1 MRRILFAAFTL
12 NLLFAVTAFA
22 QSDSSLVQASKQKST
37 DKKAKRVFT
46 NEDYPEKPELTPA
59 SSSNAASLTD
69 AKTLGAKDVPTAMA
83 DAKPA
88 DSKPADGKPDESK
101 AEEKKPEPKETK
113 QAELEKKLD
122 TSKREEQD
130 LRHKL
135 DTLQEKADN
144 EKDENRRGMYLDIIS
159 NQQTT
164 LSEYRRNQEELQK
177 QIENEKNKK
186 TE

>member
-1 MRRILFAAFTL
+1 MKRIFLAVLTFSTLFAM
-12 NLLFAVTAFA
+12 TALA
-22 QSDSSLVQASKQKST
+22 QSDSSLVQASKTKST

-46 NEDYPEKPELTPA
+46 NDDYPEKPELAPA
-59 SSSNAASLTD
+59 PPAAASLRD
-69 AKTLGAKDVPTAMA
+69 AKPSGVKEVPATTA
-83 DAKPA
+83 DAKQP
-88 DSKPADGKPDESK
+88 DGKPEEGK
-101 AEEKKPEPKETK
+101 ADEKKPEAKETK
-113 QAELEKKLD
+113 QAELEKKLE

-130 LRHKL
+130 LRQKL
-135 DTLQEKADN
+135 DKLQEKADN

>member
-1 MRRILFAAFTL
+1 MKRILFAALTL
-12 NLLFAVTAFA
+12 SSLFAVTALA

-46 NEDYPEKPELTPA
+46 NDDYPEKPELAPA
-59 SSSNAASLTD
+59 SSSAASLSDT
-69 AKTLGAKDVPTAMA
+69 KGHGTKEVPATTA
-83 DAKPA
+83 DAKPV
-88 DSKPADGKPDESK
+88 DGKPEEGK

-130 LRHKL
+130 LRQKL
-135 DTLQEKADN
+135 DKLQEKADN

>member
-1 MRRILFAAFTL
+1 MKRILFTAISLT
-12 NLLFAVTAFA
+12 LLFGMTALA
-22 QSDSSLVQASKQKST
+22 QSDSSVVQASKQKST

-46 NEDYPEKPELTPA
+46 NEDYPEKPELAPA
-59 SSSNAASLTD
+59 PSASMSLSDSKVSGTKEVL
-69 AKTLGAKDVPTAMA
+69 ATTA

-88 DSKPADGKPDESK
+88 EGKSEEGK
-101 AEEKKPEPKETK
+101 TEEKKPEPKETK

-130 LRHKL
+130 LRQKL
-135 DTLQEKADN
+135 DKLQEKADN

-186 TE
+186 AE